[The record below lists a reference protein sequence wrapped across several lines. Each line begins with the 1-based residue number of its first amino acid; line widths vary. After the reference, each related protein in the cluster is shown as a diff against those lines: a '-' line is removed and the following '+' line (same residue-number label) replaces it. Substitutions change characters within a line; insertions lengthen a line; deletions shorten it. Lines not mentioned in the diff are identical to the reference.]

1 VSRDDELL
9 TETEAARVL
18 KVSPRTLR
26 RWRAVGEGP
35 PWTRLGPR
43 QVRYRRAALL
53 RWLEENEKAPGGLG
67 SEE

>member
-1 VSRDDELL
+1 VTSPDDLL

-26 RWRAVGEGP
+26 RWRAVSEGP

-43 QVRYRRAALL
+43 QVRYRRAALQK
-53 RWLEENEKAPGGLG
+53 WLEENER
-67 SEE
+67 E